1 MLGTKTRTLAAIVLV
16 AALIALNV
24 YTVEVLSLKSPTPT
38 PIPAYPAV
46 ALAFSDGNLMILIKA
61 ALGTYFYDSIT
72 INGTYS
78 RTGGTNATIS
88 NTTLNSIYLGM
99 TLHTTNATF
108 NSTALDLLNHE
119 IYYFNATVKVN
130 LSMNSNDIVFNYPGG
145 ETNQIVLGVNP
156 IEEPMEGVF
165 YG

>member
-1 MLGTKTRTLAAIVLV
+1 MLRTKTRTIAAIVLV

-24 YTVEVLSLKSPTPT
+24 YTVEVLSLKSPS

-61 ALGTYFYDSIT
+61 ALGTYFYNSIT

-78 RTGGTNATIS
+78 LAGGTNATIS

-108 NSTALDLLNHE
+108 NSTAVDLLNHE

-130 LSMNSNDIVFNYPGG
+130 LSMSSNDIVLNYPGG

-156 IEEPMEGVF
+156 IEEPMEGVS